1 MWIERTELSPLV
13 HILHSAVNILERE
26 KRGEEEA
33 EGEK

>member
-13 HILHSAVNILERE
+13 HILHSAVNIVERE
-26 KRGEEEA
+26 EEEE